1 MRLID
6 SWVNHHYMVCR
17 CQFLLNSSDL
27 ARDNPVTET
36 LENKLDRLEMLFA
49 EQDYTIQTLNDMV
62 AQQDQEISQL
72 NVSLELLK
80 DQLQALRFELS
91 GDIDPGNEKPPHY

>member
-1 MRLID
+1 MND
-6 SWVNHHYMVCR
+6 
-17 CQFLLNSSDL
+17 
-27 ARDNPVTET
+27 T
-36 LENKLDRLEMLFA
+36 LQSKLDRLEMLFA

-72 NVSLELLK
+72 NVGLELLK
-80 DQLQALRFELS
+80 DQLQALRTELS